1 MRGRVGQQPEQD
13 GVDGNVAVLSA
24 AVGGVGGGLSGSLLV
39 MRRCGRGRRSRRTL
53 LILWWLLLLLLLLG
67 DESGEGGMELRDGEV
82 RVVVAGD
89 WGLRRLVQV
98 RTLSLGKLCLLRVG
112 CADRDQR
119 DTNGKQVSRSC
130 SRL

>member
-1 MRGRVGQQPEQD
+1 MLPR
-13 GVDGNVAVLSA
+13 A
-24 AVGGVGGGLSGSLLV
+24 AAGVGGGLSGSLLV
-39 MRRCGRGRRSRRTL
+39 IRRCGRGRRSRRTL
-53 LILWWLLLLLLLLG
+53 LILWWLLLLLLLG

-119 DTNGKQVSRSC
+119 DTSGKQVSRSC